1 MNKTKTD
8 KHYLKLKVGSITV
21 FLAVLFIALVLPSI
35 RIIEEGTIGVARRF
49 GQATDI
55 LNPGIHL
62 RFWVTHDVIRLD
74 GRVQSIDI
82 DFAAHTNDAQ
92 PIHGGVTVHYQVI
105 VADAKNVVAEFGN
118 MDSLYSRLR
127 PIFLA
132 EAQIV
137 LATKSAM
144 ELVENRAVLAYE
156 IRTRLTSIAGQY
168 RISISNVILESLI
181 FSPAFDQAVENR
193 MVAEQQMLMAE
204 FERERAIIQA
214 EQYLEVQ
221 RLRNQAIIDQANAD
235 ARALEIMQEAWGDLG
250 REVREVMLRQM
261 FFEQWDGQLPQVLT
275 DSNLSLIMGGLELQ
289 QPSSITVQREVD

>member
-1 MNKTKTD
+1 MK
-8 KHYLKLKVGSITV
+8 KLVSIAVVAVIAFVGIIM
-21 FLAVLFIALVLPSI
+21 LLPSI

-55 LNPGIHL
+55 LHPGIHF
-62 RFWVTHDVIRLD
+62 RFWVTHDVVRLD
-74 GRVQSIDI
+74 GRVQSLDI

-105 VADAKNVVAEFGN
+105 VADAMNVVAEFGSMEN
-118 MDSLYSRLR
+118 LYHRLS

-156 IRTRLTSIAGQY
+156 IRQRLTTIASQY
-168 RISISNVILESLI
+168 RIVITNVILESLL

-193 MVAEQQMLMAE
+193 MIAEQQMLMADL
-204 FERERAIIQA
+204 ERQRAVIQA

-221 RLRNQAIIDQANAD
+221 RLRNQAIIDQALAD
-235 ARALEIMQEAWGDLG
+235 AQSLEIMQEAWGDLG
-250 REVREVMLRQM
+250 LEVREAMLRQM
-261 FFEQWDGQLPQVLT
+261 FFEQWDGRLPSVLT
-275 DSNLSLIMGGLELQ
+275 DGNMSLIMSGIPQNPPAIIIDIE
-289 QPSSITVQREVD
+289 D